1 MVLGIQIGGFLFGIF
16 MIYYS
21 FLNYKK
27 KSFGIKELLFWIVI
41 WVGFM
46 VITLFSNILDPITKS
61 VNLARTFDLLIIA
74 GFILI
79 IGVVF
84 YMYSITKKNLRQIE
98 DIVRVLAMR
107 GRKGK

>member
-1 MVLGIQIGGFLFGIF
+1 MVLGIQIGGVLFGLF

-27 KSFGIKELLFWIVI
+27 KSFGAKEFLFWILV

-46 VITLFSNILDPITKS
+46 AISIFPNVLDPITKS
-61 VNLARTFDLLIIA
+61 INLARTFDLLIIG

-79 IGVVF
+79 MGVLF
-84 YMYSITKKNLRQIE
+84 YMYSIAKRNLRQIE
-98 DIVRVLAMR
+98 SIVRTLAM
-107 GRKGK
+107 KGKKGK